1 MMIFIS
7 PIKDTTILDSKI
19 IIYEINSD
27 NSNYEIKI

>member
-1 MMIFIS
+1 MIIFIFT
-7 PIKDTTILDSKI
+7 IKYITILYSKI